1 VPPLAPVVFLSAQAT
16 QGEQQ
21 WADQAVRDTIAA
33 IARKAAY
40 NRELDQSLWDRL
52 LQFLLDQLRALLEGT
67 TRLPYG
73 RAVVIAL
80 VVIAVGLVIARVVM
94 GIRAERAVGAGRSV
108 GATSA
113 ENSAQ
118 IAAAERLAAEG
129 DYTAA
134 AHVLFACILATGSA
148 RGEFR
153 FHPSKTSGDY
163 ARELRRR
170 ATTWLSPFQ
179 EFRARYDRV
188 IYGDAIC
195 SPDDYRV
202 LLQQAQQM
210 VGGR

>member
-1 VPPLAPVVFLSAQAT
+1 MALSAPVVLSSAQAV

-21 WADQAVRDTIAA
+21 WTDQAVRDTIAA

-40 NRELDQSLWDRL
+40 NRDLDQSLWDRL
-52 LQFLLDQLRALLEGT
+52 LQFLLDQARALLEGVSSV
-67 TRLPYG
+67 PYG
-73 RAVVIAL
+73 RAIVIAL
-80 VVIAVGLVIARVVM
+80 VVIAVGLVVARVVM
-94 GIRAERAVGAGRSV
+94 GIRAERAVGAARSV
-108 GATSA
+108 GVMNAQNT
-113 ENSAQ
+113 AQ
-118 IAAAERLAAEG
+118 IAAAEQLAAQG

-188 IYGDAIC
+188 IYGDALC